1 MPRNIDVCTD
11 TSVAPKTRKTVSRQ
25 SPARRPEPVAARP
38 PADLRGEVACDIPYD
53 LPITETEIALVLTL
67 LTNQLD
73 DILRS
78 DETGEAAP

>member
-11 TSVAPKTRKTVSRQ
+11 TSVAPKTKKTVSRQ

-38 PADLRGEVACDIPYD
+38 PADLRGEITCDIPYD

-67 LTNQLD
+67 LANEID
-73 DILRS
+73 DILRPDDD
-78 DETGEAAP
+78 DEVAP

>member
-1 MPRNIDVCTD
+1 MPRNIDVCPDKT
-11 TSVAPKTRKTVSRQ
+11 VAPKARKPVFCQWPNRH
-25 SPARRPEPVAARP
+25 PEPVAARL
-38 PADLRGEVACDIPYD
+38 PADLRGEIACDIPYD